1 MDWMTEKNPV
11 FDLVISQ
18 ETIFQALSNYSQN
31 QTLKNFCQF
40 NFIQRIYGLAGPPQQ
55 LEFVTVPLATQRFIF
70 LIPFFLRITVF
81 ENWQKSRIQHCE
93 RSELHFEWT
102 KVYLKMPKNEQYWQV
117 FKKDP

>member
-55 LEFVTVPLATQRFIF
+55 LEFVTVPPATQRFIF
-70 LIPFFLRITVF
+70 LIPFFYASQCLKIGKKVAS
-81 ENWQKSRIQHCE
+81 NIA
-93 RSELHFEWT
+93 SEASYIF
-102 KVYLKMPKNEQYWQV
+102 
-117 FKKDP
+117 D